1 MKNLLLL
8 SSAALAAG
16 LSAQSHT
23 RSADHPLPPTV
34 SVATTSP
41 TPPLLPREA
50 PPVTGTAAATGA
62 TVTAV
67 APAVRPRGVTRAPA
81 IARELPAAVLFD
93 RTGSDELW
101 ALGHDWK
108 ASFDGRGFTFIPFFG
123 SEAPR
128 NFPLRVELATATVGG
143 AVLDLL
149 PGTPHRDGDVV
160 RTERGALVE
169 TVATGVR
176 AIEQSFVFTQL
187 PNRGAVE
194 VDITMTS
201 ELVASVVG
209 DGLRFANELGSVSYR
224 KAMALDADGNMLP
237 LPIRWD
243 GDSAQ
248 ITIPAEFVARATL
261 PLVLDPILDTS
272 SIAPGVVQLQREPD
286 VATLQAPERSLVVWQ
301 RQFSATDQDC
311 FAEVLDE
318 SLNYVA
324 PAPISIDFTSRNW
337 VGPRAASSA
346 NARNFLIV
354 AQIDDQAGNTWIGGR
369 LVDAVGGITAVIDIE
384 RGGVVG
390 LAGNNF
396 RPDVG
401 GDPFLSTVSY
411 YGVVWEHETAPGNRD
426 IHYKLVR
433 QDGTLLTTNPSVLAN
448 LAQMETFPSI
458 SESSRDS
465 DWQIA
470 YQRQWPFTPFDQDI
484 WWALVGWAGGIT
496 VPPLQIAGTT
506 ADELRP
512 SVSSAVEPSN
522 PPGSRYGMVAYEL
535 RNGGQGDILCNVLNS
550 SGTSELLINLSQTE
564 AFGLFQSRDQ
574 ILPEVDSDGARF
586 AVGYSEFNGSDYDTF
601 LSTLAFV
608 PGTTTLRTDEERL
621 LTGGTVGS
629 DDLWTRMAA
638 YSSSAAVPDA
648 RYVVAGATIG
658 ANDIRVDIYGGYRPG
673 NLFTFF
679 NSQCGSL
686 TITPS
691 GTPAIGQTISFTV
704 NTPLP
709 SGTVF
714 GTPGV
719 LPLNVLGCNCVLGAV
734 NGVVVGSPLSVPIPS
749 DPTLVG
755 SFWSVQG
762 FGFSGANC
770 LGFLDLSDTV
780 DFMVR

>member
-1 MKNLLLL
+1 MKKLLLL
-8 SSAALAAG
+8 SSAAIAAG
-16 LSAQSHT
+16 VPAQSPS
-23 RSADHPLPPTV
+23 RSPDHPLPPTV

-41 TPPLLPREA
+41 TPPLLPRE
-50 PPVTGTAAATGA
+50 PLPTTATRAA
-62 TVTAV
+62 VTAV
-67 APAVRPRGVTRAPA
+67 APTVRPRGNASAPA
-81 IARELPAAVLFD
+81 MARELPEVVLFD
-93 RTGSDELW
+93 RPTAGELW
-101 ALGHDWK
+101 ALGRDWK

-123 SEAPR
+123 SDAPR

-143 AVLDLL
+143 EVLDLL
-149 PGTPHRDGDVV
+149 PGTPRRDGDIV
-160 RTERGALVE
+160 RTERGTLVE

-187 PNRGAVE
+187 PNRGAIE
-194 VDITMTS
+194 VDITLTS
-201 ELVASVVG
+201 ELAARVDG

-224 KAMALDADGNMLP
+224 KAMALDADGNTLP

-261 PLVLDPILDTS
+261 PLVLDPILDTNS
-272 SIAPGVVQLQREPD
+272 FIAPGVTQLQREPD
-286 VATLQAPERSLVVWQ
+286 VATLQAPDRSLVVWQ
-301 RQFSATDQDC
+301 RQWSATDQDC

-324 PAPISIDFTSRNW
+324 PAPISIDFTGFNW

-346 NARNFLIV
+346 NARNFLVV
-354 AQIDDQAGNTWIGGR
+354 AQIDDQGGNTWIGGR
-369 LVDAVGGITAVIDIE
+369 LVDDVGGITAVIDIE
-384 RGGVVG
+384 RGGVIG
-390 LAGNNF
+390 LPGNNF

-401 GDPFLSTVSY
+401 GDPILSTASY

-433 QDGTLLTTNPSVLAN
+433 QDGTTLTFNPSVLAN
-448 LAQMETFPSI
+448 LPQTETFPSI
-458 SESSRDS
+458 SKSTRGF

-470 YQRQWPFTPFDQDI
+470 YQRQWPTAPFDQDI

-496 VPPLQIAGTT
+496 VSPLQIAGST

-512 SVSSAVEPSN
+512 SVSSAVEPSS

-535 RNGGQGDILCNVLNS
+535 RAGGQSDILGNVLDW
-550 SGTSELLINLSQTE
+550 SGISQGSINLSQTE
-564 AFGLFQSRDQ
+564 ALGLFQARDQ

-586 AVGYSEFNGSDYDTF
+586 AIGYSEFNGSDYDTY
-601 LSTLAFV
+601 LSTLAFL
-608 PGTTTLRTDEERL
+608 PGNPTLRIDEQRVQ
-621 LTGGTVGS
+621 TAGTVGS

-638 YSSSAAVPDA
+638 YSGSAAVPDA
-648 RYVVAGATIG
+648 RYVVAGAAIG
-658 ANDIRVDIYGGYRPG
+658 ANDIRVDVYGGYTPG
-673 NLFTFF
+673 GLFSFF
-679 NSQCGSL
+679 TTQCGTL

-714 GTPGV
+714 GTPGL
-719 LPLNVLGCNCVLGAV
+719 LPLNVLGCNCVLGVV
-734 NGVVVGSPLSVPIPS
+734 NGVVLGSPLSVPIPS

-755 SFWSVQG
+755 SIWSVQG

-780 DFMVR
+780 DFTVR